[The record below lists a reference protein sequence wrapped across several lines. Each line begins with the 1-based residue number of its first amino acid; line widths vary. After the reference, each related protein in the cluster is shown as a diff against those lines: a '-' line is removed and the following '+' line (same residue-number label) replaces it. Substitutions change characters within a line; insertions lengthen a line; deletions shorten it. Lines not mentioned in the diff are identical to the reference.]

1 MTFDVFAC
9 GFQRGSGSIQ
19 LTTVYLENVP
29 KTVIDLKAGFH
40 IVPACGL
47 GEPFEINAL
56 LAIDCVEKDL
66 DEFRRVR

>member
-47 GEPFEINAL
+47 GEPFGVVQQDF
-56 LAIDCVEKDL
+56 LAAYL
-66 DEFRRVR
+66 DQQGWQAA